1 MCSILMTSLFYKAFM
16 ILRVTLRA
24 ERAKLR
30 LWQTQQLTQLGSQ
43 RFECIAIFTC
53 RFGHSQV
60 NTHLWR
66 YEEDGT
72 MSSYGH
78 VSLRHVFF
86 SPERVKREGGLDPL
100 FRGAVRQAAQEVDL
114 KVCSDRHGITVFTRN
129 TSDQF
134 FELVIT
140 LRSEILVKSKT
151 WGPGCSKKG

>member
-1 MCSILMTSLFYKAFM
+1 MCLILMTTLFYKAFM
-16 ILRVTLRA
+16 ILRITFIRA
-24 ERAKLR
+24 ERVKLR

-43 RFECIAIFTC
+43 RFKCIAIFTC

-72 MSSYGH
+72 MSPYGH
-78 VSLRHVFF
+78 VSLRDVFF

-114 KVCSDRHGITVFTRN
+114 KVCSVELLCSLGTHQ
-129 TSDQF
+129 TSF
-134 FELVIT
+134 
-140 LRSEILVKSKT
+140 SS
-151 WGPGCSKKG
+151 

>member
-1 MCSILMTSLFYKAFM
+1 MTTLFYKAFM
-16 ILRVTLRA
+16 ILRITLRA

-43 RFECIAIFTC
+43 RFKCIAIFTC

-72 MSSYGH
+72 MSPYGH
-78 VSLRHVFF
+78 VSLRDVFF

-114 KVCSDRHGITVFTRN
+114 KVCSVIDM
-129 TSDQF
+129 
-134 FELVIT
+134 EL
-140 LRSEILVKSKT
+140 LCS
-151 WGPGCSKKG
+151 PGTH

>member
-1 MCSILMTSLFYKAFM
+1 MMCSILMTTLFYKAFM
-16 ILRVTLRA
+16 ILRITLRA
-24 ERAKLR
+24 ERVKLR
-30 LWQTQQLTQLGSQ
+30 LWKTQQLTQVGSQ

-72 MSSYGH
+72 ISPYGH
-78 VSLRHVFF
+78 VSLRDVFF

-114 KVCSDRHGITVFTRN
+114 KVCSVTDIRITVFTSRN

-140 LRSEILVKSKT
+140 LQLQKS
-151 WGPGCSKKG
+151 W

>member
-1 MCSILMTSLFYKAFM
+1 MKYQLDSPSVMMCSILMTTQFYKAFM
-16 ILRVTLRA
+16 ILRITLRA

-30 LWQTQQLTQLGSQ
+30 LWKTQQLTQVGSQ

-72 MSSYGH
+72 ISPYGH
-78 VSLRHVFF
+78 VSLRDVFF

-114 KVCSDRHGITVFTRN
+114 KVCSVTDMELLCSPGTHQ
-129 TSDQF
+129 TSF
-134 FELVIT
+134 
-140 LRSEILVKSKT
+140 SS
-151 WGPGCSKKG
+151 

>member
-1 MCSILMTSLFYKAFM
+1 MCSILMTTLFYKAFM
-16 ILRVTLRA
+16 ILRITLIRA
-24 ERAKLR
+24 ERVKLR

-43 RFECIAIFTC
+43 RFKCIAAIFTC

-72 MSSYGH
+72 MSPYGH
-78 VSLRHVFF
+78 VSLRDVFF

-114 KVCSDRHGITVFTRN
+114 KVCSVTDMELLCSPGTHQ
-129 TSDQF
+129 TSF
-134 FELVIT
+134 
-140 LRSEILVKSKT
+140 SS
-151 WGPGCSKKG
+151 

>member
-1 MCSILMTSLFYKAFM
+1 MTTLFYKAFM
-16 ILRVTLRA
+16 ILRITLIRA
-24 ERAKLR
+24 ERVKLR

-43 RFECIAIFTC
+43 RFKCIAIFTC

-72 MSSYGH
+72 MSPYGH
-78 VSLRHVFF
+78 VSLRDVFF

-100 FRGAVRQAAQEVDL
+100 FRGAVR
-114 KVCSDRHGITVFTRN
+114 CDRHGITVFTRN

-140 LRSEILVKSKT
+140 LQSQKMVVKSKT
-151 WGPGCSKKG
+151 RSYVANFSYFSH

>member
-1 MCSILMTSLFYKAFM
+1 MKYQLDSPSVIMCSILMTTLFYKAFM
-16 ILRVTLRA
+16 ILRITLIRA

-43 RFECIAIFTC
+43 RFKCIAIFTC

-72 MSSYGH
+72 ISPYGH
-78 VSLRHVFF
+78 VSLRDVFF

-114 KVCSDRHGITVFTRN
+114 KVCSVTDIELLCSPAGTHQ
-129 TSDQF
+129 TSF
-134 FELVIT
+134 
-140 LRSEILVKSKT
+140 SS
-151 WGPGCSKKG
+151 